1 MDAIAFSRQQMIE
14 QQLRAW
20 EVFNPRVLCAFDELP
35 REEFVP
41 AAFRAVAFADM
52 EIPLGSGAHMM
63 APKVEGRM
71 LDALAPQPTDRALE
85 IGTGSGWITALLATL
100 CTDVFSYDIVPEFI
114 SATRQKL
121 HAAGIVNANVE
132 RRDASEFDG
141 EGGFDVIA
149 VTASMPVYDDRYA
162 RLLNPGGRLFVVCG
176 TAPVMTARLVVRG
189 VDGFATSD
197 LFETVLEPLVG
208 LPQPSRFTL

>member
-1 MDAIAFSRQQMIE
+1 MDAIEFSRQQMIE

-20 EVFNPRVLCAFDELP
+20 EVFDPRVLCAFDELR
-35 REEFVP
+35 REDFVP

-52 EIPLGSGAHMM
+52 EIPLGHGAHMM

-71 LDALAPQPTDRALE
+71 LDAMAPQPTDRALE
-85 IGTGSGWITALLATL
+85 IGTGSGWVTALLATL
-100 CTDVFSYDIVPEFI
+100 CADVVSYDIVPEFI

-132 RRDASEFDG
+132 RRDASEFEGD
-141 EGGFDVIA
+141 GGFDVIA

-162 RLLNPGGRLFVVCG
+162 KLLNPGGRLFVVSG
-176 TAPVMTARLVVRG
+176 TAPVMSARLVRRG
-189 VDGFATSD
+189 TDGYASED

-208 LPQPSRFTL
+208 LPQPSRFAL